1 MRQPVHPNP
10 RRTGEWT
17 LPVRGTCVVLKLG
30 WLACAVLGAALV
42 SAVAAPPEGEALS
55 VGEMKKLSLEEL
67 MQVEIPTV
75 YGASKYEQKTTEA
88 PSSVT
93 IVSADE
99 IKRYGYRTL
108 ADVLRAQQGFY
119 VSYDR
124 NYAFLGARGVNLG
137 DFNSRILLLVNGH
150 RVNNNLTDGAYIG
163 TACLLD
169 VDLVDRV
176 EIIRGPGSVLYGNNA
191 FFGVIN
197 VVTRNGKQVN
207 GVEVSGEYASF
218 DTYKGRFTVGK
229 SFTNGVEFLL
239 SGSYYDSAGPDHLFY
254 EEFNTPAQNNG
265 IATDRDA
272 AAFGSFFGSL
282 SYRDFTL
289 QGGYISREKGNPT
302 AQYFTT
308 FNDPRLR
315 TVDDRSYVDLKFTH
329 EFPEVVDVTARAY
342 YDQAGYKIGYPFG
355 SPVASAFFMEVQQ
368 GAWWG
373 MELQLNKRLYEK
385 HVITV
390 GAEYRDDFEQDQRVF
405 DVSTTYTDVHADRQ
419 SYGVY
424 AQGDFQLRTNLHLNG
439 GVRYDQYGDF
449 DPSFN
454 PRLALIYNPLPSST
468 FKVLYGTAFRAPN
481 FQELS
486 DPRFLDIQPEEITS
500 YELVYEQEFGQHLR
514 SSVSRFYNQ
523 MDDLIVF
530 RSGSF
535 ANVDAETQGMEL
547 AVEGNWPMGVRG
559 RASYTFQNTVDH
571 SVGQD
576 VPDSPEHLFKF
587 NLSVPLF
594 RDKIFAGL
602 EYQYTS
608 SRHTYYTTTT
618 GSTAPG
624 QDAEGFGV
632 LNLTLF
638 SQNLVKN
645 LEFSASVYNLLNESY
660 ADPATRMHLQDQLP
674 QDGRTFRLKLT
685 YRF

>member
-1 MRQPVHPNP
+1 
-10 RRTGEWT
+10 
-17 LPVRGTCVVLKLG
+17 
-30 WLACAVLGAALV
+30 
-42 SAVAAPPEGEALS
+42 
-55 VGEMKKLSLEEL
+55 
-67 MQVEIPTV
+67 
-75 YGASKYEQKTTEA
+75 
-88 PSSVT
+88 
-93 IVSADE
+93 
-99 IKRYGYRTL
+99 
-108 ADVLRAQQGFY
+108 
-119 VSYDR
+119 
-124 NYAFLGARGVNLG
+124 
-137 DFNSRILLLVNGH
+137 
-150 RVNNNLTDGAYIG
+150 
-163 TACLLD
+163 
-169 VDLVDRV
+169 
-176 EIIRGPGSVLYGNNA
+176 
-191 FFGVIN
+191 
-197 VVTRNGKQVN
+197 
-207 GVEVSGEYASF
+207 
-218 DTYKGRFTVGK
+218 
-229 SFTNGVEFLL
+229 
-239 SGSYYDSAGPDHLFY
+239 
-254 EEFNTPAQNNG
+254 
-265 IATDRDA
+265 
-272 AAFGSFFGSL
+272 
-282 SYRDFTL
+282 
-289 QGGYISREKGNPT
+289 
-302 AQYFTT
+302 
-308 FNDPRLR
+308 
-315 TVDDRSYVDLKFTH
+315 
-329 EFPEVVDVTARAY
+329 
-342 YDQAGYKIGYPFG
+342 
-355 SPVASAFFMEVQQ
+355 
-368 GAWWG
+368 
-373 MELQLNKRLYEK
+373 
-385 HVITV
+385 V

-486 DPRFLDIQPEEITS
+486 DPRFQDIQPEEITS

-645 LEFSASVYNLLNESY
+645 LEFSASVYNLLNASY